1 MTGKRQRCNC
11 SPTTSE
17 AMTTTLTPGRRSSA
31 QFSRFLSGRRSA
43 ATTDTTRGDTH
54 GGAGGGGVT
63 ERVPRP
69 VWMLGD
75 PFLWHAATVLP
86 RCWVVC
92 PHTNLPPVT
101 TQRLKACQPEK
112 RQDGWVEPSPLCG
125 FQDLPAPKRSQARAC
140 GDTTLAGGGTCRS
153 RGEPDATEEMG
164 RCWVFC
170 RGASVVDRVGRCGG
184 DLSQLHDGVVC

>member
-92 PHTNLPPVT
+92 PHTNLPPIT
-101 TQRLKACQPEK
+101 AQRLAACRRNGK
-112 RQDGWVEPSPLCG
+112 TVGSSPLLSAG
-125 FQDLPAPKRSQARAC
+125 FRISQPPSVRRHVLVAILRW
-140 GDTTLAGGGTCRS
+140 
-153 RGEPDATEEMG
+153 RGEAH
-164 RCWVFC
+164 
-170 RGASVVDRVGRCGG
+170 VG
-184 DLSQLHDGVVC
+184 

>member
-1 MTGKRQRCNC
+1 MGKRQRCNC

-54 GGAGGGGVT
+54 EGAGGGGVT
-63 ERVPRP
+63 ERVRGTCGTALWVRWRSVPVARP
-69 VWMLGD
+69 CQPPPSRDVGWST
-75 PFLWHAATVLP
+75 P
-86 RCWVVC
+86 
-92 PHTNLPPVT
+92 TNLPPVT
-101 TQRLKACQPEK
+101 TQRLCQPEK

-140 GDTTLAGGGTCRS
+140 GDTTLAGGGTCWL
-153 RGEPDATEEMG
+153 RGGFDVTEEMG

-170 RGASVVDRVGRCGG
+170 RGASV
-184 DLSQLHDGVVC
+184 S